1 MENFSEEVKV
11 YKRPLD
17 YGYMQLNLSLN
28 DATIFIGKRDKT
40 IFQGIVLKLVDLD
53 VSVSKREIG
62 LDAKIELKDLSL
74 DLVENSFLDQ
84 QTHFTNFFRKQS
96 ED

>member
-1 MENFSEEVKV
+1 M
-11 YKRPLD
+11 
-17 YGYMQLNLSLN
+17 
-28 DATIFIGKRDKT
+28 
-40 IFQGIVLKLVDLD
+40 KLVDLD

>member
-40 IFQGIVLKLVDLD
+40 IF
-53 VSVSKREIG
+53 
-62 LDAKIELKDLSL
+62 
-74 DLVENSFLDQ
+74 
-84 QTHFTNFFRKQS
+84 
-96 ED
+96 